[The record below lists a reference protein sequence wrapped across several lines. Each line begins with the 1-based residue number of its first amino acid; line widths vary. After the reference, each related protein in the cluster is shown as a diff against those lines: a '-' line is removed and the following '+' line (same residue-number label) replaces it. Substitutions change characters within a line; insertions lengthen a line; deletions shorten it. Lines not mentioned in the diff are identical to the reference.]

1 MDVIRECNVTVRW
14 LMLQR
19 KTTYIHARKQIE
31 EKLKIQE
38 LLELLLKTSQLEAIL
53 RTVFEKLIEEK

>member
-1 MDVIRECNVTVRW
+1 
-14 LMLQR
+14 MLQR